1 MPILWIPVGTIYST
15 DWTIFKLKSGMS
27 FSSNRLIA
35 VPIVVA
41 LGWVY
46 LWLDQFA
53 YPEMEMVF
61 QSIGLSFLENGWLE
75 DWPESFPLRKLGDS
89 QQWIGFSVVMVF
101 IGYWLVD
108 ARNEKKV
115 IRALIYSLC
124 FFPLWSFAIFVVSK
138 IGLNSLEFGFGTE
151 ERMEKWDQIYGYLL
165 FSISFFGSFL
175 AFSIGLG
182 WLSWLTEKKS
192 RDWQTRRLA
201 LQPAAQPIGPLHAMH
216 LSRADKV
223 EGLSVWNPLD
233 MDAWYYGNKR
243 QKLRQSITVLVTYCV
258 FLLLVFLLL
267 TGLSGCKELYEMPAG
282 GGEQK
287 PNQPVVKVQKVIK
300 KKIIF
305 NPLSKVIAK
314 VPPIEEIKLQLM
326 EITKHA
332 YTVGYGKG
340 AGAGFAG
347 GTNRGKVRFIR
358 LEYNGGDW
366 DQGIDADLNMLV
378 QYNLRTQHKIAVR
391 PETRK
396 IIQLRNF
403 PVGKS
408 PPVVYMTGQKNISLG
423 KTEIDILKEYLTEKH
438 GMLFADNGGSA
449 HWGNQFKSLMNRVLP
464 NVSYIRVPLDHP
476 IHRVPFPIPF
486 LPYVAPHGGTDA
498 LAWVV
503 NGRIVAYYHPGDIGD
518 AWADDHA
525 GVPAQIWEACYQLGT
540 NVIFYGHAEYSKW
553 LDARKKSD

>member
-1 MPILWIPVGTIYST
+1 MGKNAKTQ
-15 DWTIFKLKSGMS
+15 
-27 FSSNRLIA
+27 A
-35 VPIVVA
+35 V
-41 LGWVY
+41 
-46 LWLDQFA
+46 DHR
-53 YPEMEMVF
+53 
-61 QSIGLSFLENGWLE
+61 IGDLLRFL
-75 DWPESFPLRKLGDS
+75 
-89 QQWIGFSVVMVF
+89 
-101 IGYWLVD
+101 
-108 ARNEKKV
+108 
-115 IRALIYSLC
+115 
-124 FFPLWSFAIFVVSK
+124 
-138 IGLNSLEFGFGTE
+138 
-151 ERMEKWDQIYGYLL
+151 
-165 FSISFFGSFL
+165 
-175 AFSIGLG
+175 
-182 WLSWLTEKKS
+182 
-192 RDWQTRRLA
+192 
-201 LQPAAQPIGPLHAMH
+201 
-216 LSRADKV
+216 
-223 EGLSVWNPLD
+223 
-233 MDAWYYGNKR
+233 
-243 QKLRQSITVLVTYCV
+243 VLVV
-258 FLLLVFLLL
+258 LLLLQ
-267 TGLSGCKELYEMPAG
+267 LSGCKELYEMPAG

-340 AGAGFAG
+340 AGAGLPAG
-347 GTNRGKVRFIR
+347 RTGASSLYR

-378 QYNLRTQHKIAVR
+378 QYNLRTQHKIAER

-423 KTEIDILKEYLTEKH
+423 KTEVGVLKEYLTEKH
-438 GMLFADNGGSA
+438 GMLFADNGRAPLGQPVQVYHEPRLAQAHILHPGSA
-449 HWGNQFKSLMNRVLP
+449 RSSHSP
-464 NVSYIRVPLDHP
+464 
-476 IHRVPFPIPF
+476 VPFPIPF
-486 LPYVAPHGGTDA
+486 LPYAAPHGGTDA

-540 NVIFYGHAEYSKW
+540 SVIFYGHAEYSKW
-553 LDARKKSD
+553 LEARKIRLIPYLAILFALFFPVLAGSPFGVHSSRCRSKRLPSCARSKSISLRSPRNFISKGEHKAAAAEYDKFLTLYERSSGGPYSLLMWGHCQVKLRLVNTAVRDGFQSVIDYWPDSHEAVVSSFMIGKCHLLNGEPSKADKVFAQLADDFPKHSLATLSRVEMLGIASARKDKDRQVELWTDIAYKTPKTKRPHLTDLLRPVAWPPFFSGERISKRGRSPRDLL

>member
-1 MPILWIPVGTIYST
+1 M
-15 DWTIFKLKSGMS
+15 
-27 FSSNRLIA
+27 A
-35 VPIVVA
+35 VVA
-41 LGWVY
+41 WWV
-46 LWLDQFA
+46 DQ
-53 YPEMEMVF
+53 
-61 QSIGLSFLENGWLE
+61 S
-75 DWPESFPLRKLGDS
+75 RKKNKL
-89 QQWIGFSVVMVF
+89 
-101 IGYWLVD
+101 
-108 ARNEKKV
+108 
-115 IRALIYSLC
+115 IRLLIYSVC
-124 FFPLWSFAIFVVSK
+124 FFPVWQLSLFAFAELGSSEASEVITVWLYRFGLFFGFL
-138 IGLNSLEFGFGTE
+138 IGLLWVCWF
-151 ERMEKWDQIYGYLL
+151 
-165 FSISFFGSFL
+165 
-175 AFSIGLG
+175 
-182 WLSWLTEKKS
+182 TEKKS
-192 RDWQTRRLA
+192 RIWQKRRLA
-201 LQPAAQPIGPLHAMH
+201 YQTAGQPVGPLHAMH
-216 LSRADKV
+216 STLAGPI
-223 EGLSVWNPLD
+223 EGTKVWNPMD
-233 MDAWYYGNKR
+233 MDAWYYGKQR
-243 QKLRQSITVLVTYCV
+243 QKLRQSVTVLVIYCV
-258 FLLLVFLLL
+258 FLLLVVLLL
-267 TGLSGCKELYEMPAG
+267 TQLSGCRELYEMPAG

-378 QYNLRTQHKIAVR
+378 QYNLRTQHKIAER

-396 IIQLRNF
+396 ILQLRNF

-408 PPVVYMTGQKNISLG
+408 PPIVYMTGQKNISLG
-423 KTEIDILKEYLTEKH
+423 KTEVDVLKEYLTEKH

-476 IHRVPFPIPF
+476 IHRIPFPIPF

-503 NGRIVAYYHPGDIGD
+503 NGRIAAYYHPGDIGD

-540 NVIFYGHAEYSKW
+540 NVIFYGHTEYSKW
-553 LDARKKSD
+553 LEARKKSD

>member
-1 MPILWIPVGTIYST
+1 MRSLFREPAFTGLFYVTLLPAMAWAYV
-15 DWTIFKLKSGMS
+15 
-27 FSSNRLIA
+27 
-35 VPIVVA
+35 
-41 LGWVY
+41 
-46 LWLDQFA
+46 WLDWLVLHQRSV
-53 YPEMEMVF
+53 YYQWSVF
-61 QSIGLSFLENGWLE
+61 GSACVLALVWIVLSLRWNQILRLLVLSF
-75 DWPESFPLRKLGDS
+75 
-89 QQWIGFSVVMVF
+89 
-101 IGYWLVD
+101 
-108 ARNEKKV
+108 
-115 IRALIYSLC
+115 C
-124 FFPLWSFAIFVVSK
+124 FFPFWLF
-138 IGLNSLEFGFGTE
+138 
-151 ERMEKWDQIYGYLL
+151 LL
-165 FSISFFGSFL
+165 FVLKEMGGNEPWGTLRLYVAQGGLFIAFL
-175 AFSIGLG
+175 LGLG
-182 WLSWLTEKKS
+182 WLTWFVDRQS
-192 RDWQTRRLA
+192 RVFQFKRLA
-201 LQPAAQPIGPLHAMH
+201 MTGKREVLSPVGPLRAMH
-216 LSRADKV
+216 SSVAV
-223 EGLSVWNPLD
+223 PQPGLRIWNPFD
-233 MDAWYYGNKR
+233 MDAWYYGTKR
-243 QKLRQSITVLVTYCV
+243 QKLRQSISVMFGYLVL
-258 FLLLVFLLL
+258 FLLLVFLLFQ
-267 TGLSGCKELYEMPAG
+267 LSGCHELYEMPAG

-378 QYNLRTQHKIAVR
+378 QYNLRTQHKIAER

-396 IIQLRNF
+396 VIQLRNF

-408 PPVVYMTGQKNISLG
+408 PPIVYMTGQKNISLG
-423 KTEIDILKEYLTEKH
+423 KTETDVLREYLTEKH

-476 IHRVPFPIPF
+476 IHRIPFPIPF

-540 NVIFYGHAEYSKW
+540 NVIFYGHTEYSKW
-553 LDARKKSD
+553 LEARKKSD

>member
-1 MPILWIPVGTIYST
+1 MAVVG
-15 DWTIFKLKSGMS
+15 W
-27 FSSNRLIA
+27 
-35 VPIVVA
+35 
-41 LGWVY
+41 
-46 LWLDQFA
+46 WLDQ
-53 YPEMEMVF
+53 
-61 QSIGLSFLENGWLE
+61 S
-75 DWPESFPLRKLGDS
+75 RKKD
-89 QQWIGFSVVMVF
+89 
-101 IGYWLVD
+101 
-108 ARNEKKV
+108 RV
-115 IRALIYSLC
+115 IRLLIISVC
-124 FFPLWSFAIFVVSK
+124 FFPVWQLSLFAVQELGSGDASK
-138 IGLNSLEFGFGTE
+138 IFTVWLYRFGLFFGF
-151 ERMEKWDQIYGYLL
+151 L
-165 FSISFFGSFL
+165 
-175 AFSIGLG
+175 IGLVWVC
-182 WLSWLTEKKS
+182 WLAEKKS
-192 RDWQTRRLA
+192 RDWQRRRLA
-201 LQPAAQPIGPLHAMH
+201 LPPVEPPVEQPVGPLHAMH
-216 LSRADKV
+216 LSRASLV
-223 EGLSVWNPLD
+223 EDSDVWNPLD

-243 QKLRQSITVLVTYCV
+243 QKLRQSTTVLVGYCT
-258 FLLLVFLLL
+258 FLFLVFLILL
-267 TGLSGCKELYEMPAG
+267 QLSGCKELYEMPAG

-287 PNQPVVKVQKVIK
+287 PNKPMVKVQKVIK

-378 QYNLRTQHKIAVR
+378 QYNLRTQHKIADR

-423 KTEIDILKEYLTEKH
+423 KTEIDVLKEYLTEKH

-486 LPYVAPHGGTDA
+486 LPYVAPHGGRDA

-553 LDARKKSD
+553 LEARKKSD

>member
-1 MPILWIPVGTIYST
+1 MPTSL
-15 DWTIFKLKSGMS
+15 
-27 FSSNRLIA
+27 RLPLAITL
-35 VPIVVA
+35 VWA
-41 LGWVY
+41 LGW
-46 LWLDQFA
+46 LWLWFDWF
-53 YPEMEMVF
+53 VF
-61 QSIGLSFLENGWLE
+61 HQYSEFV
-75 DWPESFPLRKLGDS
+75 
-89 QQWIGFSVVMVF
+89 QWGGFGVSLAFVA
-101 IGYWLVD
+101 WW
-108 ARNEKKV
+108 V
-115 IRALIYSLC
+115 IRAIREQGLVRYLILSFC
-124 FFPLWSFAIFVVSK
+124 FFPVWQYLVFVFNEMGGEQPWDSLRATSAQG
-138 IGLNSLEFGFGTE
+138 GL
-151 ERMEKWDQIYGYLL
+151 
-165 FSISFFGSFL
+165 FL
-175 AFSIGLG
+175 AFSIGLA
-182 WLSWLTEKKS
+182 WLTWWVEHKS
-192 RDWQTRRLA
+192 IRLQLGRLVSTGA
-201 LQPAAQPIGPLHAMH
+201 KTSASPLQAMH
-216 LSRADKV
+216 A
-223 EGLSVWNPLD
+223 SVAMPGTGERIWNPFD
-233 MDAWYYGNKR
+233 MDAWYFGRQR
-243 QKLRQSITVLVTYCV
+243 QKLRQSFSVLFGYCLAFFLAV
-258 FLLLVFLLL
+258 LLLMQI
-267 TGLSGCKELYEMPAG
+267 SGCKELYEMPAG

-287 PNQPVVKVQKVIK
+287 PNKPVVKVQKVIK

-378 QYNLRTQHKIAVR
+378 QYNLRTQHKIAER

-408 PPVVYMTGQKNISLG
+408 PPVVYMTGQKSISLG
-423 KTEIDILKEYLTEKH
+423 KGEVEALKEYLTEKH

-449 HWGNQFKSLMNRVLP
+449 SWGNHFKSLMNRVLP

-503 NGRIVAYYHPGDIGD
+503 NGRIAAYYHPGDIGD

-540 NVIFYGHAEYSKW
+540 NVIFYAHAEYSKW
-553 LDARKKSD
+553 LEARKKSD

>member
-1 MPILWIPVGTIYST
+1 MT
-15 DWTIFKLKSGMS
+15 
-27 FSSNRLIA
+27 SSRSLPL
-35 VPIVVA
+35 VLTIVVA
-41 LGWVY
+41 VGWVY
-46 LWLDQFA
+46 LWLDWLTFNQLSSVELWGGF
-53 YPEMEMVF
+53 
-61 QSIGLSFLENGWLE
+61 GLSMAVIAWWLNQSRKN
-75 DWPESFPLRKLGDS
+75 ES
-89 QQWIGFSVVMVF
+89 
-101 IGYWLVD
+101 
-108 ARNEKKV
+108 V
-115 IRALIYSLC
+115 IRHLVY
-124 FFPLWSFAIFVVSK
+124 
-138 IGLNSLEFGFGTE
+138 
-151 ERMEKWDQIYGYLL
+151 
-165 FSISFFGSFL
+165 SISFFPVWQISLFALGELGSSDASEIFTVWLYRFGLFFGFL
-175 AFSIGLG
+175 IGLL
-182 WLSWLTEKKS
+182 WVCWFTEKKS
-192 RDWQTRRLA
+192 RVWQKKRLEYGSVVKRVA
-201 LQPAAQPIGPLHAMH
+201 PLHAMH
-216 LSRADKV
+216 LSVASPID
-223 EGLSVWNPLD
+223 GLRVWNPLD
-233 MDAWYYGNKR
+233 MDAWYYGKQR
-243 QKLRQSITVLVTYCV
+243 QKLRQSLTVLVSYFTL
-258 FLLLVFLLL
+258 FALLLLLL
-267 TGLSGCKELYEMPAG
+267 LQISGCQELYEMPAG

-287 PNQPVVKVQKVIK
+287 PNRPVVKVQKVIK

-378 QYNLRTQHKIAVR
+378 QYNLRTQHKIAER

-408 PPVVYMTGQKNISLG
+408 PPIVYMTGQKNISLG
-423 KTEIDILKEYLTEKH
+423 KTETDVLKEYLTEKH

-476 IHRVPFPIPF
+476 IHRIPFPIPF

-503 NGRIVAYYHPGDIGD
+503 NGRIAAYYHPGDIGD

-540 NVIFYGHAEYSKW
+540 NIIFYAHTEYSKW
-553 LDARKKSD
+553 LEARKNSD

>member
-1 MPILWIPVGTIYST
+1 MPTSL
-15 DWTIFKLKSGMS
+15 
-27 FSSNRLIA
+27 RLPLAISIAWA
-35 VPIVVA
+35 VPW
-41 LGWVY
+41 LY
-46 LWLDQFA
+46 LWLD
-53 YPEMEMVF
+53 
-61 QSIGLSFLENGWLE
+61 WLAFHQWSAFE
-75 DWPESFPLRKLGDS
+75 R
-89 QQWIGFSVVMVF
+89 WIGFGLGLLLAVW
-101 IGYWLVD
+101 WLNRV
-108 ARNEKKV
+108 RKETRK
-115 IRALIYSLC
+115 IRFLTYSLC
-124 FFPLWSFAIFVVSK
+124 FFPVWQFALFAIRVLGSSPAWESLSIYVYRGGLFV
-138 IGLNSLEFGFGTE
+138 G
-151 ERMEKWDQIYGYLL
+151 
-165 FSISFFGSFL
+165 
-175 AFSIGLG
+175 FSIGLG

-192 RDWQTRRLA
+192 RASQKRRMNVGHER
-201 LQPAAQPIGPLHAMH
+201 QPVGPLHAMH
-216 LSRADKV
+216 LSLAGPV
-223 EGLSVWNPLD
+223 EGSKVWNPLD
-233 MDAWYYGNKR
+233 MDAWYYGKQR
-243 QKLRQSITVLVTYCV
+243 QKLRQSTTVLVAYFTFFV
-258 FLLLVFLLL
+258 LLIILLLQI
-267 TGLSGCKELYEMPAG
+267 SGCKELYEMPAG

-287 PNQPVVKVQKVIK
+287 PNKPVVKVQKVIK

-378 QYNLRTQHKIAVR
+378 QYNLRTQHKIAER

-408 PPVVYMTGQKNISLG
+408 PPIVYMTGQKNISLG
-423 KTEIDILKEYLTEKH
+423 KTEIEVLKEYLTEKH

-449 HWGNQFKSLMNRVLP
+449 HWGNQFKSLMNRILP

-503 NGRIVAYYHPGDIGD
+503 NGRIAAYYHPGDIGD

-525 GVPAQIWEACYQLGT
+525 GVSAQVWEACYQLGT
-540 NVIFYGHAEYSKW
+540 NVIFYAHAEYSKW
-553 LDARKKSD
+553 LEARKKSD

>member
-1 MPILWIPVGTIYST
+1 MPASLRLPLAVSVG
-15 DWTIFKLKSGMS
+15 WGLAW
-27 FSSNRLIA
+27 L
-35 VPIVVA
+35 
-41 LGWVY
+41 Y
-46 LWLDQFA
+46 LWLDWFA
-53 YPEMEMVF
+53 LHGHSVEIHWFGFGFSLLGVGWWLKKAFAEKGLVRHT
-61 QSIGLSFLENGWLE
+61 ILSF
-75 DWPESFPLRKLGDS
+75 
-89 QQWIGFSVVMVF
+89 
-101 IGYWLVD
+101 
-108 ARNEKKV
+108 
-115 IRALIYSLC
+115 C
-124 FFPLWSFAIFVVSK
+124 FFPLWQCAVF
-138 IGLNSLEFGFGTE
+138 GLNEMGSIEPWGTL
-151 ERMEKWDQIYGYLL
+151 RAYSAQVGL
-165 FSISFFGSFL
+165 FL
-175 AFSIGLG
+175 AFAIGLA
-182 WLSWLTEKKS
+182 WLVWFVDRRS
-192 RDWQTRRLA
+192 RTLQQARLES
-201 LQPAAQPIGPLHAMH
+201 GGSRGGVSPLHAMH
-216 LSRADKV
+216 A
-223 EGLSVWNPLD
+223 SVALPGPGQRIWSPLD
-233 MDAWYYGNKR
+233 MDAWYFGRQR
-243 QKLRQSITVLVTYCV
+243 QKLRQSISVLFGYFLA
-258 FLLLVFLLL
+258 FLLAVLLL
-267 TGLSGCKELYEMPAG
+267 MQISGCKELYEMPAG

-340 AGAGFAG
+340 AGAGFSG

-358 LEYNGGDW
+358 LEYSSGDW

-378 QYNLRTQHKIAVR
+378 QYNLRTQHKIAER

-396 IIQLRNF
+396 VLQLRNF
-403 PVGKS
+403 PIGKS
-408 PPVVYMTGQKNISLG
+408 PPVVYLTGQKTISLG
-423 KTEIDILKEYLTEKH
+423 KTETDVLREYLTEKH

-540 NVIFYGHAEYSKW
+540 NVIFYAHAEYSKW
-553 LDARKKSD
+553 LEARKKSD